1 MYEVL
6 AIGLC
11 MAREEKA
18 PQGAFS
24 VPGCE
29 ARLFRSI
36 IYTG

>member
-24 VPGCE
+24 VCFLRYE
-29 ARLFRSI
+29 AI
-36 IYTG
+36 